1 MSYTPRL
8 GRVVGLL
15 ANKECQ
21 VQSPKVGQGRSTREG
36 GGRRIKLDIGNI
48 KYKCNLPRFMYTDG
62 EESER
67 EEEGSGGRVREGAEG
82 MRGGRREA

>member
-8 GRVVGLL
+8 GRVVGLS

-36 GGRRIKLDIGNI
+36 GGGGGSSWILATLSINATYRDLCTPMEKRANEKRREV
-48 KYKCNLPRFMYTDG
+48 
-62 EESER
+62 EEGYER
-67 EEEGSGGRVREGAEG
+67 EQKG
-82 MRGGRREA
+82 

>member
-1 MSYTPRL
+1 MR
-8 GRVVGLL
+8 
-15 ANKECQ
+15 
-21 VQSPKVGQGRSTREG
+21 

>member
-1 MSYTPRL
+1 
-8 GRVVGLL
+8 
-15 ANKECQ
+15 
-21 VQSPKVGQGRSTREG
+21 
-36 GGRRIKLDIGNI
+36 
-48 KYKCNLPRFMYTDG
+48 MYTDG